1 MLEVNQVC
9 ASYGDL
15 QVLFDVSL
23 QVEKGECV
31 ALLGSNGAGKT
42 TMLGILSGLV
52 PVTSGSITFQGEN
65 LLKRKARERADL
77 GIAHIPQGRGIFG
90 TLTVM
95 ENLLMGGYCKRV
107 KSRRLENIEKVLD
120 MFPKLRQRQKQIA
133 GSLSGGE
140 QQMLAIARALVM
152 EPTLLMLDE
161 PSLGLAPIVV
171 EEMFEIIK
179 NVREMGM
186 SVLLIEQNLMAAL
199 SVAQRGYVIETGHVV
214 LQGSAEELMHN
225 EGVKK
230 AYLGL

>member
-23 QVEKGECV
+23 QVEKGVCV

-42 TMLGILSGLV
+42 TMLSILSGLV